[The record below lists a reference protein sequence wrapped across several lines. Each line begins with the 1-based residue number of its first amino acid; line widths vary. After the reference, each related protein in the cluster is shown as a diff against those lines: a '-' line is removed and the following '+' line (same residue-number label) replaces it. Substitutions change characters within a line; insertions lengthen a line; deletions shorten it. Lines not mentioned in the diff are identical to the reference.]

1 MCGRHVRKTE
11 RRSARFCSIPSPKK
25 AAYLQATSHMII
37 IGRGLWKPQGPHRLL
52 TVRCPSDRSTVAPRG
67 RASSKARRSCAGAW
81 RWHSELVA
89 RSRAAGAPRRRA
101 RRANRR
107 RRALCRGRPGDQHY
121 PRVRERLESVPGVV
135 RALPARQH
143 ASAGRRY
150 RPICHL
156 ARQTRSG
163 RLHDPPPRCCDRP
176 RPPPGRPP
184 TRHQRPSRP
193 HRARGDRPRPRLSPE
208 QETALLR
215 DPLLELIDRIDTA
228 PQPGYATARC
238 CCSDSRS
245 ACGDPSSS
253 RSQSRTSPPSP
264 DGLRIRIARSKTDQH
279 GRGQELLVR
288 DQNLGGTA

>member
-208 QETALLR
+208 QEDRAATRSAARADRPHRHSNPAGLRDRALL
-215 DPLLELIDRIDTA
+215 LLGFA
-228 PQPGYATARC
+228 V
-238 CCSDSRS
+238 
-245 ACGDPSSS
+245 
-253 RSQSRTSPPSP
+253 
-264 DGLRIRIARSKTDQH
+264 GLRRS
-279 GRGQELLVR
+279 ELVALTVE
-288 DQNLGGTA
+288 DLSPFP